1 MRAKKVPKDQKL
13 EEDSKTVTFDDEVKL
28 IAFTNQQL
36 DSDMEGEEGED
47 EVSERSLEDEQT
59 EAEFRAL
66 LDADK
71 ATEITNG
78 RMLDAKKF
86 AQLHY
91 EDPRIIKLK
100 STDVSISGFD
110 VPSLFTP
117 YNSKS
122 ALLSGC

>member
-100 STDVSISGFD
+100 STDVSIPGFD
-110 VPSLFTP
+110 ILSLFTP

-122 ALLSGC
+122 SLLSGC